1 VVNQKFSEL
10 SNGRR
15 IFKYQ
20 KDRSL
25 YKEIAQINDEL
36 RNAYE
41 NLEIWREKLMEL
53 FDSCNQNVTELFHLF
68 EKEKIKYGILDAKPT
83 KGNLRNWLFDDDMI
97 MPDSA
102 NVKLILASVSNS
114 IEEVESKVNDLQD
127 DYKKIKGHRI
137 QLAHKIKK
145 TISQQFVNASDI
157 LDGEIEIELNGVT
170 ISVDVKT
177 IESLDQSNIDIEY
190 HHTRKILC

>member
-1 VVNQKFSEL
+1 
-10 SNGRR
+10 
-15 IFKYQ
+15 
-20 KDRSL
+20 
-25 YKEIAQINDEL
+25 
-36 RNAYE
+36 
-41 NLEIWREKLMEL
+41 M
-53 FDSCNQNVTELFHLF
+53 
-68 EKEKIKYGILDAKPT
+68 
-83 KGNLRNWLFDDDMI
+83 
-97 MPDSA
+97 
-102 NVKLILASVSNS
+102 
-114 IEEVESKVNDLQD
+114 QD